1 MRVYDY
7 ITQAYRADKGGRG
20 ELAREL
26 VRLAE
31 KDKTVKDM
39 DTFIAYTVV
48 EDKVYHNSQAYQ
60 AMTEA
65 LYCEACTACGLP
77 IT

>member
-7 ITQAYRADKGGRG
+7 ITQAYRDDKGGRG

-39 DTFIAYTVV
+39 DTFVRYTIVA
-48 EDKVYHNSQAYQ
+48 DRICNPQAFE
-60 AMTEA
+60 ATTEA

>member
-7 ITQAYRADKGGRG
+7 LTQAYREDKGGRG

-31 KDKTVKDM
+31 NDEAVKDIRNFGDLCVLADRM
-39 DTFIAYTVV
+39 SITAFNAV
-48 EDKVYHNSQAYQ
+48 
-60 AMTEA
+60 TES

-77 IT
+77 IN